1 MVFQKYLFEVLER
14 KMQLGLTYSATCQIY
29 WAIWDFPVFSPLEIS
44 PVSPTKDL
52 TLINRLYRERLLFLG
67 QEVDSEISN
76 QLIGLMIYLS
86 MENDTQDLY
95 LFINSPGGWVIPGVA
110 LYDTMQFV
118 QPDVQTICM
127 GSAASM
133 GSFILVG
140 GEITK
145 RLAFP
150 HAWRQLLFF
159 YLSFIF
165 PSSCEIEKPFLSYI
179 IRVMIHQPAGSFSE
193 VATGEFIL
201 EVGELLKLRE
211 TLTRVYV
218 QRTGKP
224 FWVVSEDME
233 RDIFMSATEAQAYG
247 IVDLVAVE

>member
-1 MVFQKYLFEVLER
+1 MPIGVPKVPFRSPGEEDASWVD
-14 KMQLGLTYSATCQIY
+14 IY
-29 WAIWDFPVFSPLEIS
+29 
-44 PVSPTKDL
+44 
-52 TLINRLYRERLLFLG
+52 RLYRERLLFLG

-86 MENDTQDLY
+86 IEDDTQDLY

-118 QPDVQTICM
+118 QPDVHTICM

-150 HAWRQLLFF
+150 HA
-159 YLSFIF
+159 
-165 PSSCEIEKPFLSYI
+165 C
-179 IRVMIHQPAGSFSE
+179 RVMIHQPAGSFSE

-224 FWVVSEDME
+224 LWVVSEDME
-233 RDIFMSATEAQAYG
+233 RDVFMSATEAQAYG

>member
-1 MVFQKYLFEVLER
+1 MPIGVPKVPFR
-14 KMQLGLTYSATCQIY
+14 
-29 WAIWDFPVFSPLEIS
+29 SPGEEDAS
-44 PVSPTKDL
+44 WVD
-52 TLINRLYRERLLFLG
+52 INRLYRERLLFLG

-86 MENDTQDLY
+86 IEDDTKDLY

-118 QPDVQTICM
+118 QPDVHTICM

-150 HAWRQLLFF
+150 HAW
-159 YLSFIF
+159 
-165 PSSCEIEKPFLSYI
+165 
-179 IRVMIHQPAGSFSE
+179 VMIHQPAGSFSE

-224 FWVVSEDME
+224 LWVVSEDME
-233 RDIFMSATEAQAYG
+233 RDVFMSATEAQAYG

>member
-1 MVFQKYLFEVLER
+1 MPIGVPKVPFR
-14 KMQLGLTYSATCQIY
+14 
-29 WAIWDFPVFSPLEIS
+29 SPGEEDAS
-44 PVSPTKDL
+44 WVDV
-52 TLINRLYRERLLFLG
+52 NRLYRERLLFLG
-67 QEVDSEISN
+67 QAVDSEISN

-86 MENDTQDLY
+86 IEDDNKDLY

-110 LYDTMQFV
+110 IYDTMQFV
-118 QPDVQTICM
+118 RPDVHTVCV
-127 GSAASM
+127 GLAASM

-150 HAWRQLLFF
+150 HAWRQRGTF
-159 YLSFIF
+159 YFI
-165 PSSCEIEKPFLSYI
+165 I
-179 IRVMIHQPAGSFSE
+179 IRVMIHQPASSFYE
-193 VATGEFIL
+193 AQAGEFVL
-201 EVGELLKLRE
+201 EAEELLKLRE

-224 FWVVSEDME
+224 LWVVSEDME
-233 RDIFMSATEAQAYG
+233 RDVFMSATEAQAYG

>member
-1 MVFQKYLFEVLER
+1 MPIGVPKVPFRSPGEADASWVD
-14 KMQLGLTYSATCQIY
+14 IY
-29 WAIWDFPVFSPLEIS
+29 
-44 PVSPTKDL
+44 
-52 TLINRLYRERLLFLG
+52 NRLYRERLLFLG

-76 QLIGLMIYLS
+76 QLIGLIIYLS
-86 MENDTQDLY
+86 MEDDIQDLY

-118 QPDVQTICM
+118 RPDVQTICM

-150 HAWRQLLFF
+150 HA
-159 YLSFIF
+159 
-165 PSSCEIEKPFLSYI
+165 
-179 IRVMIHQPAGSFSE
+179 RVMIHQPAGSFSE

-224 FWVVSEDME
+224 LWVVSEDME
-233 RDIFMSATEAQAYG
+233 RDAFMSATEAQAYG
-247 IVDLVAVE
+247 IVDRVAVE

>member
-1 MVFQKYLFEVLER
+1 MPIGVPKVPFRIPGEEDASWVD
-14 KMQLGLTYSATCQIY
+14 IY
-29 WAIWDFPVFSPLEIS
+29 
-44 PVSPTKDL
+44 
-52 TLINRLYRERLLFLG
+52 NRLYRERLLFLG

-86 MENDTQDLY
+86 IEDETKDLY

-118 QPDVQTICM
+118 QPDIHTICM
-127 GSAASM
+127 GAAASM

-150 HAWRQLLFF
+150 HA
-159 YLSFIF
+159 
-165 PSSCEIEKPFLSYI
+165 
-179 IRVMIHQPAGSFSE
+179 RVMIHQPAGSFSE

-224 FWVVSEDME
+224 IWVVSEDME